1 MMDTADER
9 QAFRKRLVDLDN
21 VELTQW
27 AYLVGLAQRIDTE
40 LLAYHA
46 LFSAPSIELDPAPS
60 TELAGIQLLITQEI
74 RRRSVAKTKL
84 HTLHIEGENDHAN
97 GHTNTRTQEH

>member
-1 MMDTADER
+1 MDTAGER
-9 QAFRKRLVDLDN
+9 AAFRKRLVDLDN

-46 LFSAPSIELDPAPS
+46 LFGAPASELDPPPS

-74 RRRSVAKTKL
+74 KRRNAAKAKL
-84 HTLHIEGENDHAN
+84 HTLHTEGEENHAN
-97 GHTNTRTQEH
+97 TNGSH